1 MKKIISKH
9 FPFAGYK
16 AMTVWPFIFIREG
29 MAWAYNERSDR
40 HEHIHGEQQK
50 ELLVAGMAISCILWL
65 VGCGWWS
72 LIVLPIRFY
81 LWYGI
86 EYLIR
91 WAYYKNRDTA
101 YRNIAFEREAY
112 AKEDD
117 VVYLDSRKPFAWVKY
132 IKNPTLLRD
141 K

>member
-16 AMTVWPFIFIREG
+16 AMTVWPFIFIRDG
-29 MAWAYNERSDR
+29 MAWAYDERTDR
-40 HEHIHGEQQK
+40 HEHIHGMQQV
-50 ELLVAGMAISCILWL
+50 EMLIVGILIAIVLFV
-65 VGCGWWS
+65 VGCRWWS
-72 LIVLPIRFY
+72 LLALPIFFY
-81 LWYGI
+81 WYGI

-91 WAYYKNRDTA
+91 WAYYRNRITA
-101 YRNIAFEREAY
+101 YKNISFEREAY

>member
-1 MKKIISKH
+1 MKIVKCSW

-16 AMTVWPFIFIREG
+16 AITIWPFIFIREG
-29 MAWAYNERSDR
+29 MAWAYDERTDR

-50 ELLVAGMAISCILWL
+50 ELLVAGIVISCILWL

-101 YRNIAFEREAY
+101 YRNIAFEKEAY
-112 AKEDD
+112 QNDEDLL
-117 VVYLDSRKPFAWVKY
+117 YLEKRKHFVWVKY
-132 IKNPTLLRD
+132 LL

>member
-29 MAWAYNERSDR
+29 MAWAYDEKTDR

-50 ELLVAGMAISCILWL
+50 ELLVAGIITSCILWL

-72 LIVLPIRFY
+72 LMALPVFFY
-81 LWYGI
+81 WYVV
-86 EYLIR
+86 EWLIR
-91 WAYYKNRDTA
+91 WAYYRNRKTA

-141 K
+141 W

>member
-29 MAWAYNERSDR
+29 MAWTYDERTDR
-40 HEHIHGEQQK
+40 HEHIHGEQQI
-50 ELLVAGMAISCILWL
+50 EMLIAGILLAIVLFA

-72 LIVLPIRFY
+72 LLTLPVFFY
-81 LWYGI
+81 WYGI

-91 WAYYKNRDTA
+91 WAYYRNRDTA
-101 YRNIAFEREAY
+101 YRNISFEREAY
-112 AKEDD
+112 SNDHD
-117 VVYLDSRKPFAWVKY
+117 VVYLDGRKPFAWVKY
-132 IKNPTLLRD
+132 ITNYK
-141 K
+141 